1 MVEPLTWVA
10 VALLVAGVVGSLVP
24 GLPGPLLSLGG
35 VYLHWWATSY
45 AEPGLLALVSLTLV
59 GLFALAVDVVA
70 GALST
75 RAGGGSWP
83 VSAAASV
90 AGFLLFFVAGPV
102 GVAVGVAGTVFVLTL
117 LTTRDGTDSARAA
130 LYATVG
136 VLGSALVQALLTLS
150 MLVAFVLVLV
160 V

>member
-10 VALLVAGVVGSLVP
+10 LGLLVAGVVGSVVP
-24 GLPGPLLSLGG
+24 GLPGPLLSIVG
-35 VYLHWWATSY
+35 VYLHWWTTAY
-45 AEPGLLALVSLTLV
+45 AEPGTAALVALTLV
-59 GLFALAVDVVA
+59 GLFALAVDVLASAV
-70 GALST
+70 ST
-75 RAGGGSWP
+75 RAGGASWP
-83 VSAAASV
+83 VSVAASV
-90 AGFLLFFVAGPV
+90 AGLLLFFVAGPL
-102 GVAVGVAGTVFVLTL
+102 GVAVGVAGTVFALSY
-117 LTTRDGTDSARAA
+117 LTTRDGADSARAA